1 MRNRILTYLLST
13 SPTKSL
19 LIIEGKRVSWQR
31 RNSADIILIK
41 WPKWASPAR
50 RHVMCLLIWRTG
62 EGTPFHPRGTCS
74 KCTTAD
80 ELQEDKSKLRSQCKT
95 TGQRHLSKVSRTWRQ
110 VKTKEPSEAETKE
123 TWQLNPM
130 ECPGSEK
137 GRQRDNWWHLNR
149 NCRLVNRMVERA
161 FLVSKMVWLYKMLTF
176 KEAWV
181 KGIWEVLVLFL
192 QLCNYF
198 KMKS

>member
-1 MRNRILTYLLST
+1 MS
-13 SPTKSL
+13 
-19 LIIEGKRVSWQR
+19 
-31 RNSADIILIK
+31 SAK
-41 WPKWASPAR
+41 
-50 RHVMCLLIWRTG
+50 RHVICLLIWRTG
-62 EGTPFHPRGTCS
+62 EGTPFHPWGTCS
-74 KCTTAD
+74 KCTT
-80 ELQEDKSKLRSQCKT
+80 QMNYKKTNPNSGSRCKT
-95 TGQRHLSKVSRTWRQ
+95 TGQQHLSKVSRTWRQ
-110 VKTKEPSEAETKE
+110 VKTEEPSEAETKE
-123 TWQLNPM
+123 TWQLNPT

-149 NCRLVNRMVERA
+149 NCRLVNRTVECA

-192 QLCNYF
+192 QVCKYF